1 MHIPCTRNPVHC
13 TVHQFFPAQD
23 TGQTVGVFVESEN
36 GIFKR
41 IHSSVPKWEA
51 CVRPLYDVYDQD
63 GDGLVSMEE
72 FIGCQTILQNSL
84 GLKSKVSLEAWLKDL
99 EPQLMRV

>member
-1 MHIPCTRNPVHC
+1 M
-13 TVHQFFPAQD
+13 
-23 TGQTVGVFVESEN
+23 
-36 GIFKR
+36 
-41 IHSSVPKWEA
+41 EA

-84 GLKSKVSLEAWLKDL
+84 GLKSKVSLEAQLKFVG
-99 EPQLMRV
+99 QTMVKAKNKIAR

>member
-1 MHIPCTRNPVHC
+1 MLRVTTNP
-13 TVHQFFPAQD
+13 
-23 TGQTVGVFVESEN
+23 
-36 GIFKR
+36 KR
-41 IHSSVPKWEA
+41 LQA

-84 GLKSKVSLEAWLKDL
+84 GLKSKVSLETSLKVFFSK
-99 EPQLMRV
+99 PW

>member
-1 MHIPCTRNPVHC
+1 M
-13 TVHQFFPAQD
+13 FEA
-23 TGQTVGVFVESEN
+23 
-36 GIFKR
+36 
-41 IHSSVPKWEA
+41 WEA

-84 GLKSKVSLEAWLKDL
+84 GLKSKVSLEAWHS
-99 EPQLMRV
+99 

>member
-1 MHIPCTRNPVHC
+1 M
-13 TVHQFFPAQD
+13 
-23 TGQTVGVFVESEN
+23 
-36 GIFKR
+36 
-41 IHSSVPKWEA
+41 EA

-84 GLKSKVSLEAWLKDL
+84 GLKSKVSLETSLKVFFSK
-99 EPQLMRV
+99 PW

>member
-1 MHIPCTRNPVHC
+1 MVAIVNGFVNQQTSRSGVPPTINARPV
-13 TVHQFFPAQD
+13 D
-23 TGQTVGVFVESEN
+23 
-36 GIFKR
+36 
-41 IHSSVPKWEA
+41 SSCMEA

-84 GLKSKVSLEAWLKDL
+84 GLKSKVSLEAQLKFVGQTTVKAKKTIAL
-99 EPQLMRV
+99 WSS

>member
-1 MHIPCTRNPVHC
+1 MLPNISWDSRSWPT
-13 TVHQFFPAQD
+13 TTIQFPAIQ
-23 TGQTVGVFVESEN
+23 
-36 GIFKR
+36 
-41 IHSSVPKWEA
+41 A

-84 GLKSKVSLEAWLKDL
+84 GLKSKVSLEA
-99 EPQLMRV
+99 QLNVGQSTAKAKNM

>member
-1 MHIPCTRNPVHC
+1 MGRDGLEY
-13 TVHQFFPAQD
+13 FD
-23 TGQTVGVFVESEN
+23 L
-36 GIFKR
+36 
-41 IHSSVPKWEA
+41 EA

-84 GLKSKVSLEAWLKDL
+84 GLKSKVSLEEQFKKEFGKSGTTSVPLL
-99 EPQLMRV
+99 ESEPKRTFLEVDADKTLANLTSKNIE

>member
-1 MHIPCTRNPVHC
+1 M
-13 TVHQFFPAQD
+13 
-23 TGQTVGVFVESEN
+23 
-36 GIFKR
+36 
-41 IHSSVPKWEA
+41 EA

-84 GLKSKVSLEAWLKDL
+84 GLKSKVSLEAQLKFVGQTMVKAKKKKQEGSTKIPL
-99 EPQLMRV
+99 SFRL